1 MYNED
6 FVPQP
11 IQIYKRFEDI
21 TANRPHCEGVDNI
34 FTITL
39 PWRITGLSQKQILV
53 HPMLIKRAKTGD
65 PITTFELRQFLG
77 DVLEKDLV
85 SANEALEDLN
95 PDTTDDKEAVI
106 IPVGWFNVNNT
117 FRPGQLFYFKIS
129 DGTTTWYSEAVTFV
143 HADTVNDSFPEP
155 CGNQRWMLLG
165 WSNPDCIIGEK
176 YPTSAPS
183 IQFYLQAEL
192 GQPEYDYR
200 KDTEEGGQGEEV
212 ILFQRLEK
220 RWKLKFTAPEY
231 IVDALQAAQL
241 FSNFALDFA
250 DGTGIAATNVQV
262 TQEWIADCY
271 ADITMTFAIDFIP
284 KTACC

>member
-11 IQIYKRFEDI
+11 IQIYTRTQDI
-21 TANRPHCEGVDNI
+21 TANRPHCDSVENV
-34 FTITL
+34 FSLTL
-39 PWRITGLSQKQILV
+39 PWRVTGLSQKQIRV
-53 HPMLIKRAKTGD
+53 MPMLIKRNTTGD
-65 PITTFELRQFLG
+65 PITTFELYQLEG

-95 PDTTDDKEAVI
+95 DGLTKEAVV
-106 IPVGWFNVNNT
+106 IPAGWFNVDAT
-117 FRPGQLFYFKIS
+117 FRPGQQFYFKIG
-129 DGTTTWYSEAVTFV
+129 DGTNTWESEAVTFV
-143 HADTVNDSFPEP
+143 KADSTNDTFPEP
-155 CGNQRWMLLG
+155 CGNQRWLLLG
-165 WSNPDCIIGEK
+165 WANPDCIIGEK
-176 YPTSAPS
+176 YPTSAPGLY
-183 IQFYLQAEL
+183 FYVQAEL

-220 RWKLKFTAPEY
+220 RWKLKFVAPEY

-250 DGTGIAATNVQV
+250 DGTGIAATNIQV
-262 TQEWIADCY
+262 SQEWTGDCY
-271 ADITMTFAIDFIP
+271 ADITLTFATDFIP

>member
-11 IQIYKRFEDI
+11 VQIYKRTQDI
-21 TANRPHCEGVDNI
+21 TPNRPQCGGISNI

-39 PWRITGLSQKQILV
+39 PWRTTVLGQKQIWV
-53 HPMLIKRAKTGD
+53 SPMLIKRDTTGD
-65 PITTFELRQFLG
+65 PITVFELRQLIG

-85 SANEALEDLN
+85 SPNEALENLNDDLS
-95 PDTTDDKEAVI
+95 KESVVI
-106 IPVGWFNVNNT
+106 PSDWYNVNST
-117 FRPGQLFYFKIS
+117 FRPGQQFYFKIG
-129 DGTTTWYSEAVTFV
+129 DGTNTWYSEAVTFV
-143 HADTVNDSFPEP
+143 KSDSTNDFYPEP
-155 CGNQRWMLLG
+155 CGDLRWMQLS
-165 WSNPDCIIGEK
+165 WVNPDCILGEK
-176 YPTSAPS
+176 YPTSMPGL
-183 IQFYLQAEL
+183 FLFVQAEL

-212 ILFQRLEK
+212 VLFQRLEK

-241 FSNFALDFA
+241 FSNFSISFA
-250 DGTGIAATNVQV
+250 DGTGIVGTNVQV
-262 TQEWIADCY
+262 TQEWTGDCY
-271 ADITMTFAIDFIP
+271 ADITLTFATDFIP